1 MRDTRA
7 VGKVANLTATCP
19 TQTRERPQTTRSFAH
34 FPECGGCRNREVC
47 AHNCIFTQRQH
58 NRARAEASSS
68 HRHKTG
74 SMAWVLFPPHAYL
87 HEAHEC
93 GVGACWKLPKPART
107 IGPIKGIIQS
117 NMQHHPF
124 KHPCQS
130 SNQPQPANQKRPAIP
145 PTAPLSQTCL
155 ILHAQ
160 RRPAKPLR
168 PRLTHAWRALTFI
181 ICFQPFDRCASR
193 IAAQVQGF
201 EAQKRA
207 ARHRPHPKGVYAAN
221 HTASGPKGQQAQPR
235 MSGLSPQSAN
245 HYNGNLR
252 IICYVLLLLLLKLL

>member
-1 MRDTRA
+1 
-7 VGKVANLTATCP
+7 
-19 TQTRERPQTTRSFAH
+19 
-34 FPECGGCRNREVC
+34 
-47 AHNCIFTQRQH
+47 
-58 NRARAEASSS
+58 
-68 HRHKTG
+68 
-74 SMAWVLFPPHAYL
+74 MAWALFPPHTYL
-87 HEAHEC
+87 HGAHEC

-124 KHPCQS
+124 NHPCQS
-130 SNQPQPANQKRPAIP
+130 SNQPQPANQNRPAVP

-221 HTASGPKGQQAQPR
+221 HTAPGQKRSASKAADERPLIGPAGQTNICIDVEARHWLPE
-235 MSGLSPQSAN
+235 SPAKSRTSDWPLQMRGSSETRVYGVYDKISVGIGFV
-245 HYNGNLR
+245 YN
-252 IICYVLLLLLLKLL
+252 I

>member
-1 MRDTRA
+1 
-7 VGKVANLTATCP
+7 
-19 TQTRERPQTTRSFAH
+19 
-34 FPECGGCRNREVC
+34 
-47 AHNCIFTQRQH
+47 
-58 NRARAEASSS
+58 
-68 HRHKTG
+68 
-74 SMAWVLFPPHAYL
+74 MAWALFPPHTYL
-87 HEAHEC
+87 HGAHEC

-117 NMQHHPF
+117 NMRHHPF

-130 SNQPQPANQKRPAIP
+130 SNQPQPANQNRPAVP

-221 HTASGPKGQQAQPR
+221 HTAPGQKGQQARPQ
-235 MSGLSPQSAN
+235 MSGLSLARPAK
-245 HYNGNLR
+245 R
-252 IICYVLLLLLLKLL
+252 IYASTWRHAIGCQKVPPKAGPLIGRCRCAGAQRHVFMVYTTKYPLA